1 MHQSVRPL
9 SIQTTLLSWPPTITP
24 PSQLSPIQATPV
36 PSCIRLFSVTIH
48 YFDGFRGKI
57 RGGKKWM
64 NRQHFDFQKRDT
76 ISFISNLSSFLFLA
90 LCLLQPISTFHLLIP
105 YSSLTLCAVRILH
118 ILTFFFS
125 NMFPPPTAPHFCLF
139 SPPLLLFSLPPDL
152 LYPPLCWP
160 LQPLYTPLTCEPSL
174 FWLSI
179 ALLLAAFF
187 GNLIGPIEREEPGFK
202 MSEVDP
208 LQSAS
213 TYIYCTTTVPH
224 PNTHTSL

>member
-90 LCLLQPISTFHLLIP
+90 LCLLQPISTFHLSIP

-118 ILTFFFS
+118 ILTFFKYVPAS
-125 NMFPPPTAPHFCLF
+125 YCAPFLLVF
-139 SPPLLLFSLPPDL
+139 SPPSPLLSPSRPTLPPFMLTPATTLHPSDL
-152 LYPPLCWP
+152 WTISFLALYCFVAG
-160 LQPLYTPLTCEPSL
+160 SL
-174 FWLSI
+174 
-179 ALLLAAFF
+179 F

>member
-1 MHQSVRPL
+1 MHQSVHPL

-90 LCLLQPISTFHLLIP
+90 LCLLQPISTFHLSIP

-118 ILTFFFS
+118 ILTFFFQICS
-125 NMFPPPTAPHFCLF
+125 R
-139 SPPLLLFSLPPDL
+139 LLLRPISACFLPPFSSSL
-152 LYPPLCWP
+152 S
-160 LQPLYTPLTCEPSL
+160 LQTYFTPLYADPCNHSTPL
-174 FWLSI
+174 
-179 ALLLAAFF
+179 
-187 GNLIGPIEREEPGFK
+187 
-202 MSEVDP
+202 
-208 LQSAS
+208 
-213 TYIYCTTTVPH
+213 
-224 PNTHTSL
+224 

>member
-90 LCLLQPISTFHLLIP
+90 LCLLQPISTFHLSIP

-118 ILTFFFS
+118 ILTFFFQICS
-125 NMFPPPTAPHFCLF
+125 RLLLRPISACFLPPFSSSLSLQTYFTPLYADPCNHSTPFWLVNHLF
-139 SPPLLLFSLPPDL
+139 SGSLLLCCWQPFWKPDR
-152 LYPPLCWP
+152 
-160 LQPLYTPLTCEPSL
+160 
-174 FWLSI
+174 
-179 ALLLAAFF
+179 AHRKRGA
-187 GNLIGPIEREEPGFK
+187 R
-202 MSEVDP
+202 V
-208 LQSAS
+208 
-213 TYIYCTTTVPH
+213 
-224 PNTHTSL
+224 